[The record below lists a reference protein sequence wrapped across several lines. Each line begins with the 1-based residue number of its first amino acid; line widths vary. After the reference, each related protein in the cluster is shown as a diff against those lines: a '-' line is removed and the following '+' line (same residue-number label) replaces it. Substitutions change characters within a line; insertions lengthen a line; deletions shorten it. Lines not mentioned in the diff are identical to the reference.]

1 MGLIFFA
8 FFEKFFVPIL
18 TSGGYVGLSIATLLS
33 QHHKVM
39 AVDIVPEKVELINNK
54 KSPIQDEYVEKYLAE
69 KELDLTATLDAKEA
83 YSDADFVVIAAPT
96 NYDSKKNF
104 FDTSAVEAV
113 IKLVIEYNPEA
124 IMVIKSTIPVGF
136 TASVREK
143 YHCDNIIFSPEFL
156 RESKA
161 LYDNL
166 YPSRIIVGTDVE
178 NARLVKAAHTFAE
191 LLQEGAIKEN
201 IDTLF
206 MGFTEAEAVK
216 LFANTYLALRVSYFN
231 ELDTYAEM
239 KGLNTQQII
248 NGVCL
253 DPRIGAHYNNPSFGY
268 GGYCLPK
275 DTKQLLANYADVP
288 ENLIEAIVESNRTR
302 KDFIADRVLE
312 IAGAY
317 EANDSWDESKEKE
330 VVALKKVHDAGYHVT
345 LKIAGKWSMDNY
357 NQSYKSNLEKLIVEN
372 ELKNSVEFIGM
383 QSDMNMF
390 WSECDLSVVCSK
402 RESFG
407 LAATEAMA
415 CGVPLICSNTSISGE
430 LTENGKNVF
439 VYQLGKSEE
448 LAECILKC
456 IEQLGTDKLDA
467 KIKRAAA
474 FVRNNFSIEESAKK
488 LEAVYVEL
496 AGK

>member
-1 MGLIFFA
+1 M
-8 FFEKFFVPIL
+8 KVVIL
-18 TSGGYVGLSIATLLS
+18 STATSYTGGAIITLLNVLPLL
-33 QHHKVM
+33 QK
-39 AVDIVPEKVELINNK
+39 EGVEPYFILKGHGQLEDVLRNRKI
-54 KSPIQDEYVEKYLAE
+54 P
-69 KELDLTATLDAKEA
+69 
-83 YSDADFVVIAAPT
+83 YS
-96 NYDSKKNF
+96 
-104 FDTSAVEAV
+104 
-113 IKLVIEYNPEA
+113 
-124 IMVIKSTIPVGF
+124 VIKSYDWCVPEQKTKGLKNVVAWKIKSLINLIAEYKTYFLLKREKAELYHLNCIYNGTGVSSAKVLGIPV
-136 TASVREK
+136 VW
-143 YHCDNIIFSPEFL
+143 HL
-156 RESKA
+156 REFVD
-161 LYDNL
+161 LHGETPVFWN
-166 YPSRIIVGTDVE
+166 TVE
-178 NARLVKAAHTFAE
+178 AWK
-191 LLQEGAIKEN
+191 K
-201 IDTLF
+201 
-206 MGFTEAEAVK
+206 
-216 LFANTYLALRVSYFN
+216 
-231 ELDTYAEM
+231 
-239 KGLNTQQII
+239 I
-248 NGVCL
+248 N
-253 DPRIGAHYNNPSFGY
+253 RS
-268 GGYCLPK
+268 
-275 DTKQLLANYADVP
+275 
-288 ENLIEAIVESNRTR
+288 
-302 KDFIADRVLE
+302 DRVICVSNYLE
-312 IAGAY
+312 QAY
-317 EANDSWDESKEKE
+317 KNKIQDGSKLQVIYDGINMSCFKAKTKTSPKEKI
-330 VVALKKVHDAGYHVT
+330 VIGLAGTAPIKNHKDAILALKKVHDAGYHVT

-474 FVRNNFSIEESAKK
+474 FVRNNFSIEESARK

>member
-1 MGLIFFA
+1 M
-8 FFEKFFVPIL
+8 KVVIL
-18 TSGGYVGLSIATLLS
+18 STATSYTGGAIITLLNVLPLL
-33 QHHKVM
+33 QK
-39 AVDIVPEKVELINNK
+39 EGVEPYFILKGHGQLEDVLRNRKI
-54 KSPIQDEYVEKYLAE
+54 P
-69 KELDLTATLDAKEA
+69 
-83 YSDADFVVIAAPT
+83 YS
-96 NYDSKKNF
+96 
-104 FDTSAVEAV
+104 
-113 IKLVIEYNPEA
+113 
-124 IMVIKSTIPVGF
+124 VIKSYDWCVPEQKTKGLKNVVAWKIKSLINLIAEYKTYFLLKREKAELYHLNCIYNGTGVSSAKVLGIPV
-136 TASVREK
+136 VW
-143 YHCDNIIFSPEFL
+143 HL
-156 RESKA
+156 REFVD
-161 LYDNL
+161 LHGETPVFWN
-166 YPSRIIVGTDVE
+166 TVE
-178 NARLVKAAHTFAE
+178 AWK
-191 LLQEGAIKEN
+191 K
-201 IDTLF
+201 
-206 MGFTEAEAVK
+206 
-216 LFANTYLALRVSYFN
+216 
-231 ELDTYAEM
+231 
-239 KGLNTQQII
+239 I
-248 NGVCL
+248 N
-253 DPRIGAHYNNPSFGY
+253 RS
-268 GGYCLPK
+268 
-275 DTKQLLANYADVP
+275 
-288 ENLIEAIVESNRTR
+288 
-302 KDFIADRVLE
+302 DRVICVSNYLE
-312 IAGAY
+312 QAY
-317 EANDSWDESKEKE
+317 KNKIQDGSKLQVIYDGINMSCFKAKTKTSPKEKI
-330 VVALKKVHDAGYHVT
+330 VIGLAGTAPIKNHKDAILALKKVHDAGYHVT

-430 LTENGKNVF
+430 LTENGKNLF

>member
-1 MGLIFFA
+1 M
-8 FFEKFFVPIL
+8 KVVIL
-18 TSGGYVGLSIATLLS
+18 STATSYTGGAIITLLNVLPLL
-33 QHHKVM
+33 QK
-39 AVDIVPEKVELINNK
+39 EGVEPYFILKGHGQLEDVLRNRKI
-54 KSPIQDEYVEKYLAE
+54 P
-69 KELDLTATLDAKEA
+69 
-83 YSDADFVVIAAPT
+83 YS
-96 NYDSKKNF
+96 
-104 FDTSAVEAV
+104 
-113 IKLVIEYNPEA
+113 
-124 IMVIKSTIPVGF
+124 VIKSYDWCVPEQKTKGLKNVVAWKIKSLINLIAEYKTYFLLKREKAELYHLNCIYNGTGVSSAKVLGIPV
-136 TASVREK
+136 VW
-143 YHCDNIIFSPEFL
+143 HL
-156 RESKA
+156 REFVDLHGETPVFWNTVEAWKKINRSDRVICVSNYLEQAYKNKIQDGSK
-161 LYDNL
+161 LQVIYDGINM
-166 YPSRIIVGTDVE
+166 SCF
-178 NARLVKAAHTFAE
+178 KAKT
-191 LLQEGAIKEN
+191 K
-201 IDTLF
+201 T
-206 MGFTEAEAVK
+206 
-216 LFANTYLALRVSYFN
+216 
-231 ELDTYAEM
+231 
-239 KGLNTQQII
+239 
-248 NGVCL
+248 
-253 DPRIGAHYNNPSFGY
+253 
-268 GGYCLPK
+268 LPK
-275 DTKQLLANYADVP
+275 EKIVIGLAGTAPIKNHKD
-288 ENLIEAIVESNRTR
+288 AI
-302 KDFIADRVLE
+302 L
-312 IAGAY
+312 
-317 EANDSWDESKEKE
+317 
-330 VVALKKVHDAGYHVT
+330 ALKKVHDAGYHVT

>member
-1 MGLIFFA
+1 M
-8 FFEKFFVPIL
+8 KVVIL
-18 TSGGYVGLSIATLLS
+18 STATSYTGGAIITLLNVLPLL
-33 QHHKVM
+33 QK
-39 AVDIVPEKVELINNK
+39 EGVEPYFILKGHGQLEDVLRNRKI
-54 KSPIQDEYVEKYLAE
+54 P
-69 KELDLTATLDAKEA
+69 
-83 YSDADFVVIAAPT
+83 YS
-96 NYDSKKNF
+96 
-104 FDTSAVEAV
+104 
-113 IKLVIEYNPEA
+113 
-124 IMVIKSTIPVGF
+124 VIKSYDWCVPEQKTKGLKNVVAWKIKSLINLIAEYKTYFLLKREKAELYHLNCIYNGTGVSSAKVLGIPV
-136 TASVREK
+136 VW
-143 YHCDNIIFSPEFL
+143 HL
-156 RESKA
+156 REFVD
-161 LYDNL
+161 LHGETPVFWN
-166 YPSRIIVGTDVE
+166 TVE
-178 NARLVKAAHTFAE
+178 AWK
-191 LLQEGAIKEN
+191 K
-201 IDTLF
+201 
-206 MGFTEAEAVK
+206 
-216 LFANTYLALRVSYFN
+216 
-231 ELDTYAEM
+231 
-239 KGLNTQQII
+239 I
-248 NGVCL
+248 N
-253 DPRIGAHYNNPSFGY
+253 RS
-268 GGYCLPK
+268 
-275 DTKQLLANYADVP
+275 
-288 ENLIEAIVESNRTR
+288 
-302 KDFIADRVLE
+302 DRVICVSNYLE
-312 IAGAY
+312 QAY
-317 EANDSWDESKEKE
+317 KNKIQDGSKLQVIYDGINMSCFKAKTKTSPKEKI
-330 VVALKKVHDAGYHVT
+330 VIGLAGTAPIKNHKDAILALKKVHDAGYHVT

-474 FVRNNFSIEESAKK
+474 FVRNDFSIEESAKK

>member
-1 MGLIFFA
+1 M
-8 FFEKFFVPIL
+8 KVVIL
-18 TSGGYVGLSIATLLS
+18 STATSYTGGAIITLLNVLPLL
-33 QHHKVM
+33 QK
-39 AVDIVPEKVELINNK
+39 EGVEPYFILKGHGQLEDVLRNRKI
-54 KSPIQDEYVEKYLAE
+54 P
-69 KELDLTATLDAKEA
+69 
-83 YSDADFVVIAAPT
+83 YS
-96 NYDSKKNF
+96 
-104 FDTSAVEAV
+104 
-113 IKLVIEYNPEA
+113 
-124 IMVIKSTIPVGF
+124 VIKSYDWCVPEQKTKGLKNVVAWKIKSLINLIAEYKTYFLLKREKAELYHLNCIYNGTGVSSAKVLGIPV
-136 TASVREK
+136 VW
-143 YHCDNIIFSPEFL
+143 HL
-156 RESKA
+156 REFVD
-161 LYDNL
+161 LHGETPVFWN
-166 YPSRIIVGTDVE
+166 TVE
-178 NARLVKAAHTFAE
+178 AWK
-191 LLQEGAIKEN
+191 K
-201 IDTLF
+201 
-206 MGFTEAEAVK
+206 
-216 LFANTYLALRVSYFN
+216 
-231 ELDTYAEM
+231 
-239 KGLNTQQII
+239 I
-248 NGVCL
+248 N
-253 DPRIGAHYNNPSFGY
+253 RS
-268 GGYCLPK
+268 
-275 DTKQLLANYADVP
+275 
-288 ENLIEAIVESNRTR
+288 
-302 KDFIADRVLE
+302 DRVICVSNYLE
-312 IAGAY
+312 QAY
-317 EANDSWDESKEKE
+317 KNKIQDGSKLQVIYDGINMSCFKAKTKTSPKEKI
-330 VVALKKVHDAGYHVT
+330 VIGLAGTAPIKNHKDAILALKKVHDAGYHVT

-407 LAATEAMA
+407 LAATEVMA